1 MLLHYPKLIN
11 GVRAVS
17 SKPVSKGQSF
27 VGKKPQAL
35 QPHVVVLILAL
46 NWMRPQPI

>member
-1 MLLHYPKLIN
+1 MLLHYPKLNN

-35 QPHVVVLILAL
+35 QPRVVVLILAL
-46 NWMRPQPI
+46 N